1 MQEFLLVEMSLS
13 RLTLEYEREYHT
25 LFHLAMSESAQ
36 LTDAHTLTAAVA
48 RRVRARR
55 SAFLRW
61 P

>member
-1 MQEFLLVEMSLS
+1 MSLS